1 MNECGFRAFPRKL
14 FNWILTFAKIGF
26 QMLLGN
32 NIEMGILLNKSCN
45 VKYMYSIVSVQKRL
59 LKNIID
65 IHWSFICYLNIYGLV
80 ELP

>member
-1 MNECGFRAFPRKL
+1 
-14 FNWILTFAKIGF
+14 
-26 QMLLGN
+26 MLLGN